1 MKWFSL
7 WFSQKQWRFEQDS
20 CLKALFF
27 FFRIKAM
34 APGWDEFPPGAFFVL
49 GRFCRRFAALPLDID
64 KLEEKSW

>member
-1 MKWFSL
+1 MKRFSL

-34 APGWDEFPPGAFFVL
+34 APGWDEIPA
-49 GRFCRRFAALPLDID
+49 RRFLRFRAFLPAFRGFAA
-64 KLEEKSW
+64 